1 MGRGWGGGGGV
12 RGSSG
17 GRHGGGG
24 RGGGG
29 VFAYDLNPE
38 KSKGRG
44 RGTAAEGVCV
54 VVESDEC
61 PHLCNP
67 SWFLR
72 DRAP

>member
-1 MGRGWGGGGGV
+1 MGRGWGGGFGRGCAGV
-12 RGSSG
+12 V
-17 GRHGGGG
+17 GGGATRG
-24 RGGGG
+24 GGGG

-44 RGTAAEGVCV
+44 SGTVAEGVCV

-61 PHLCNP
+61 PHLCNL